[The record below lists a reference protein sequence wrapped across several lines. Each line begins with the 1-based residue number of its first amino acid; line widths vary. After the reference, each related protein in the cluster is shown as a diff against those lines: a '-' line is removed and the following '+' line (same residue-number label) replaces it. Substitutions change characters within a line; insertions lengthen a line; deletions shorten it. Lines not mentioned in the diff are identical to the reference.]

1 MNFTR
6 LEEKIELLF
15 FYNVKVSKVSGGRNR
30 LPGWRERRVN
40 WAVAFVQVAGL
51 GGTWVLSVGRKKKGS
66 LAGWLAA
73 STPSRITTQTAD
85 NFLLLVCFDPRDF
98 HHRFPLSTKVLILS
112 LSLFLDVGF
121 LYIPLFFYTP
131 FWLFVRW
138 LEQTRD
144 AAKAENT
151 TPSVHTHTHTKPSIE
166 KPPVSLVL
174 LSNTSDSIF
183 KIKEKKKRK
192 YVNR

>member
-6 LEEKIELLF
+6 LEEKMELLF

-85 NFLLLVCFDPRDF
+85 NFLLLVCFDPPDF

-121 LYIPLFFYTP
+121 LYIPLFF
-131 FWLFVRW
+131 LHS
-138 LEQTRD
+138 LLIIC
-144 AAKAENT
+144 
-151 TPSVHTHTHTKPSIE
+151 SVTWA
-166 KPPVSLVL
+166 
-174 LSNTSDSIF
+174 DSW
-183 KIKEKKKRK
+183 RS
-192 YVNR
+192 

>member
-1 MNFTR
+1 
-6 LEEKIELLF
+6 
-15 FYNVKVSKVSGGRNR
+15 VGGRNR

-85 NFLLLVCFDPRDF
+85 NFLLLVCFDPPDF

-121 LYIPLFFYTP
+121 FFYTP

-144 AAKAENT
+144 AAKAGIRHHR
-151 TPSVHTHTHTKPSIE
+151 STHTHKTFHWTTSSLSGTVTPA
-166 KPPVSLVL
+166 PP
-174 LSNTSDSIF
+174 F
-183 KIKEKKKRK
+183 
-192 YVNR
+192 